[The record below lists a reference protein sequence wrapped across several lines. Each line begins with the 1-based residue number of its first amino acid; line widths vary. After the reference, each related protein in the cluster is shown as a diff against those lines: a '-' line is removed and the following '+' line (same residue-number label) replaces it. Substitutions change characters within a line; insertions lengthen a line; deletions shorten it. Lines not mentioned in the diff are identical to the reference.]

1 MDIEALKSLL
11 RDFDLT
17 KFVPQLESVLGWVEM
32 LVRIAVMA
40 GPVLMLGFGL
50 LYLLLPPK
58 EANYRLGYRFWWSMA
73 SLDAWQFTH
82 HVAGMFFTTLGLVL
96 TIVMSL
102 ICNGYRGMAADV
114 MVWSA
119 LKCIGWEL
127 GLTAVACLLIDGL
140 VIVFFDRRGFRR
152 WGDR

>member
-11 RDFDLT
+11 SDFDLT
-17 KFVPQLESVLGWVEM
+17 KFVPQLESVIGWVEM

-50 LYLLLPPK
+50 LYLLMPPK

-82 HVAGMFFTTLGLVL
+82 HLAGMVFTTLGLVL

-102 ICNGYRGMAADV
+102 ICNGYRDMAPDI

-119 LKCIGWEL
+119 LKGLFWEL
-127 GLTAVACLLIDGL
+127 GLTVVACLLIDGL

-152 WGDR
+152 WGDQ

>member
-11 RDFDLT
+11 SDFDLT

-50 LYLLLPPK
+50 LYLLMPPK

-96 TIVMSL
+96 TVVMSL
-102 ICNGYRGMAADV
+102 ICNGYRGMAVDA
-114 MVWSA
+114 MTWSA
-119 LKCIGWEL
+119 LRCLGWEL
-127 GLTAVACLLIDGL
+127 GVTAVACLLIDLL
-140 VIVFFDRRGFRR
+140 VIIFFDRRGFRR